1 MENLEI
7 AVQAENDKLKKKLDL
22 IRLLVKRG
30 GFYQYYFKICNEH
43 KTRED
48 AFEYLNNLY
57 FELVGEFRY
66 SSYDS
71 FRKAN
76 R

>member
-7 AVQAENDKLKKKLDL
+7 ALRAENDKLKKERDL
-22 IRLLVKRG
+22 IRLLVKRD

-66 SSYDS
+66 LNYDS
-71 FRKAN
+71 FRKSIK
-76 R
+76 

>member
-7 AVQAENDKLKKKLDL
+7 AYKALLERKQKEIDL